1 MKPITTPERDVH
13 QIKRIL
19 AFAAVILSLYLLD
32 VFSFI
37 FIPLVSS
44 VFLLLLL
51 TPLMR
56 WLTKKNVHTF
66 LSIGFL
72 GLFVLGLSVLC
83 VIAAKYAAGE
93 IISAGKEVWP
103 QIEFKLNQLIK
114 DFGILVGS
122 EETLTLK
129 SVLGGQDVSTYV
141 LQYFGSTF
149 TIVRKTVTGFFI
161 MVFFLFLLLAGSL
174 NFEKIANIT
183 SFSGRQ
189 LSLRAFLTVERNIVT
204 FLTVKTI
211 ISFLTGATTTLV
223 CIWFDVDFP
232 IFWGII
238 TFLLNYVQMI
248 GSIFMVILLSL
259 FSMVQFDVMST
270 ILLFSLSIAGV
281 QILYGSIME
290 PIFMGKSFKINT
302 ITILVMLMFWG
313 YLWGIAG
320 LILSVPITAV
330 VKVVFENFP
339 GTARLARLM
348 S

>member
-1 MKPITTPERDVH
+1 MNTPERDLH

-19 AFAAVILSLYLLD
+19 AFAAVILGLYLLD

-56 WLTKKNVHTF
+56 WLTKKNINTS
-66 LSIGFL
+66 LSIGVL
-72 GLFVLGLSVLC
+72 GLFVLGLTVLG
-83 VIAAKYAAGE
+83 VIAAKYAIGE
-93 IISAGKEVWP
+93 IITAGKEVWP

-114 DFGILVGS
+114 DFGVLIGA

-129 SVLGGQDVSTYV
+129 GILGGADANTYA

-149 TIVRKTVTGFFI
+149 TILRKTVTGFFI

-183 SFSGRQ
+183 SFSGRHI
-189 LSLRAFLTVERNIVT
+189 SLKTFLTVERNIVT
-204 FLTVKTI
+204 FLTVKTV

-223 CIWFDVDFP
+223 CIWFGVDFP

-259 FSMVQFDVMST
+259 FSMVQFDSMST

-281 QILYGSIME
+281 QILYGSILE
-290 PIFMGKSFKINT
+290 PIFMGKSFKVNT
-302 ITILVMLMFWG
+302 ITILIMLMFWG

-320 LILSVPITAV
+320 LILSVPITAA
-330 VKVVFENFP
+330 VKVVFESFP
-339 GTARLARLM
+339 STTRLAKLM